1 MRCLYA
7 VATPWTAAYTSPT
20 LLWSH
25 RNVRYSLAL
34 TFSCFSLTF
43 KCLRNRL
50 VGFFDSSL
58 AKAGTFRSRQGV
70 FFSKVV
76 KNTHCSSRAN
86 LHHVDTSTQ
95 PPLRMREN
103 TLNLCHLF
111 CAVALGPHEIA
122 CMIMML
128 ARISCFRVF
137 TPNSAEGFHF
147 SAFHYISCSIYILRE
162 INLSLHSVTYI
173 ARCLAS
179 V

>member
-1 MRCLYA
+1 MRFSKYHALQPQNITHYKLKISRTASSFVDKVLYFLRVLSGKSPSSFLRCLYVA
-7 VATPWTAAYTSPT
+7 ATPWTAAYTSLT

-76 KNTHCSSRAN
+76 KNTHIHVN
-86 LHHVDTSTQ
+86 LT
-95 PPLRMREN
+95 
-103 TLNLCHLF
+103 
-111 CAVALGPHEIA
+111 
-122 CMIMML
+122 
-128 ARISCFRVF
+128 
-137 TPNSAEGFHF
+137 
-147 SAFHYISCSIYILRE
+147 
-162 INLSLHSVTYI
+162 
-173 ARCLAS
+173 
-179 V
+179 